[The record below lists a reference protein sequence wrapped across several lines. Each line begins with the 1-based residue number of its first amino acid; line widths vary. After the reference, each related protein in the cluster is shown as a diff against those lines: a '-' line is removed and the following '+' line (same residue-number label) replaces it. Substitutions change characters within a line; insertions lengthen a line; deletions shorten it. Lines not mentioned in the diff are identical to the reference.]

1 LEATVPASARPLG
14 ALRLL
19 VLTALVAVVAAA
31 CGGSS
36 SSSSSSSAPSSSSPS
51 SSAGAV
57 AKDPTIAAEVPS
69 NIASKGSLVVATD
82 ASYAPNEFFAEDGTT
97 IIGMDID
104 LGHALGDVMGLKWNF
119 QNAGFDSI
127 IPGLSSG
134 KYDIGLASFS
144 DTKERE
150 QVVDFVTY
158 FVAGTSF
165 YVPASGGKNIQ
176 TLNDLCGVKV
186 AVERGTTQQ
195 DDVEAQGPKCA
206 AAGKPK
212 PDLSVFPD
220 QNGANLALSSGRAD
234 VVMADSPV
242 AAYAAKQSNGQF
254 KLSGKSYGV
263 APYGIAIPKGNGM
276 TKPIL
281 DALKKLM
288 SDGTYMKILQKWG
301 VQQGAITNPGINK
314 ATS

>member
-1 LEATVPASARPLG
+1 LEASVPKPHPTQS

-19 VLTALVAVVAAA
+19 ALVAMVALLAAA

-36 SSSSSSSAPSSSSPS
+36 GSSSSSSAPSSSAPS

-69 NIASKGSLVVATD
+69 NIASKGSLTVASD
-82 ASYAPNEFFAEDGTT
+82 ATYAPNEFIAQDGTT
-97 IIGMDID
+97 VVGMDVD

-119 QNAGFDSI
+119 QNAGFDTI
-127 IPGLSSG
+127 IPGLASG
-134 KYDIGLASFS
+134 KFDIGMSSFS
-144 DTKERE
+144 DTKARE
-150 QVVDFVTY
+150 KVVDFVTY
-158 FVAGTSF
+158 FIAGTSF

-176 TLNDLCGVKV
+176 TLNDLCGVSV

-195 DDVEAQGPKCA
+195 ADVEAQASKCSS
-206 AAGKPK
+206 AGKPK
-212 PDLSVFPD
+212 PNLLSFPD
-220 QNGANLALSSGRAD
+220 QNGANLALSSGRAQ

-242 AAYAAKQSNGQF
+242 AAYAVKQSNGQF

-276 TKPIL
+276 AKPIL

-288 SDGTYMKILQKWG
+288 ADGTYMKILQKWG